1 MGSEPTGRLLV
12 FEGAEGVGKSTQ
24 LRRLGSALS
33 AAGRSVLALRE
44 PGGTPLG
51 DEVRRMLLDPDGDVA
66 PATEALLFM
75 ASRAQL
81 VERLVRPA
89 LADGVVVLLDRF
101 FLSTYAYQ
109 VAGRGLPAEQVRAA
123 NRLAIGDLVPD
134 LTLVLT
140 LPAGEGLR
148 RAAQRG
154 AADRLESAEEA
165 FHARVVDAFEEALGA
180 AWQRG
185 YPECGPIVGIDATGS
200 EAEVA
205 GRVMTVL
212 ADRWPETFAPSQ
224 DQQESS
230 R

>member
-1 MGSEPTGRLLV
+1 MSSGPAGRLLV

-33 AAGRSVLALRE
+33 AAGRPVLVLRE

-51 DEVRRMLLDPDGDVA
+51 DEVRHLLLDPAGDVTPSA
-66 PATEALLFM
+66 EALLFM

-81 VERLVRPA
+81 VERLLRPA
-89 LADGVVVLLDRF
+89 LAEGGVVLLDRF

-140 LPAGEGLR
+140 LPAGEGLQ
-148 RAAQRG
+148 RAARRG
-154 AADRLESAEEA
+154 AADRLEAAEEA
-165 FHARVVDAFEEALGA
+165 FHARVVGAFEEALGA
-180 AWQRG
+180 AWQRS
-185 YPECGPIVGIDATGS
+185 YPECGPIVGIDATGT

-205 GRVMTVL
+205 ARVVGVL
-212 ADRWPETFAPSQ
+212 AGRWPETFAPSGV
-224 DQQESS
+224 S
-230 R
+230 